1 MYLIDTM
8 VLSEGSKGHPN
19 AEVMGWLAGIRFE
32 DAFVSVITLGEI
44 QRGIRKAELRDS
56 YRADRH
62 KVWLEKTL
70 IEYRGRVLRVTTA
83 IARRWG
89 TLTYDMRNAS
99 GDLLIAATALEHD
112 LTVVTRNTRH
122 FEPTGAKLLNPYE
135 T

>member
-8 VLSEGSKGHPN
+8 VLSERSKGWGNPAVIN
-19 AEVMGWLAGIRFE
+19 WLDGIRFE
-32 DAFVSVITLGEI
+32 DAYVSVITIGEI
-44 QRGIRKAELRDS
+44 QRGIRKIELQEKARAE
-56 YRADRH
+56 RH
-62 KVWLEKTL
+62 LFWLEETL
-70 IEYRGRVLRVTTA
+70 SAYGKRVLPVTTD

-89 TLTYDMRNAS
+89 SLTYDLRNANA
-99 GDLLIAATALEHD
+99 DLLIAATALEHD

>member
-8 VLSEGSKGHPN
+8 VLSERSKAQANPAVIN
-19 AEVMGWLAGIRFE
+19 WLDSVRF
-32 DAFVSVITLGEI
+32 DDGYISVITIGEV
-44 QRGIRKAELRDS
+44 QRGIRKFGVGEKD
-56 YRADRH
+56 RADRH
-62 KVWLEKTL
+62 LLWLENTL
-70 IEYRGRVLRVTTA
+70 LAYGKRVLPVTTA

-89 TLTYDMRNAS
+89 SLTYDLKNANA
-99 GDLLIAATALEHD
+99 DLLIAATALEHD